1 MHCSPRRRKCGW
13 TGLIFTADGAG
24 AREGL
29 SEHRT
34 TRTRMNNPPAQ
45 RRSHRANPHEKI
57 PPLPVRAR
65 FHDGR
70 RPHGARRISPRR
82 SARVHPLRSPRAG
95 QRDHHLR
102 ASLPT
107 STLPA
112 SPPRA
117 AGNWPRWMQASRT
130 QPPTSFRNS
139 RSSHEQDVDGGGSRP
154 RYKCRRMSSFSTP
167 FTVAIARRIAFSVP
181 MRSGA

>member
-1 MHCSPRRRKCGW
+1 MKKFLLSLCALGSTMEGARTVLTEFLRDEAPAFIPCERRALDSAAITSPRK
-13 TGLIFTADGAG
+13 
-24 AREGL
+24 
-29 SEHRT
+29 S
-34 TRTRMNNPPAQ
+34 
-45 RRSHRANPHEKI
+45 
-57 PPLPVRAR
+57 
-65 FHDGR
+65 
-70 RPHGARRISPRR
+70 
-82 SARVHPLRSPRAG
+82 
-95 QRDHHLR
+95 
-102 ASLPT
+102 PT

-117 AGNWPRWMQASRT
+117 PGNWPRWMQASRT

-139 RSSHEQDVDGGGSRP
+139 RSSHEQDVGGGHSRP